1 MSAHQR
7 GCVVKKQMTLQV
19 EPSENIV
26 IQEQIQ
32 IVTLPLTITEEV
44 PQETI
49 VPKKKESK
57 KTKLTINNS
66 TN

>member
-1 MSAHQR
+1 
-7 GCVVKKQMTLQV
+7 MTLQV

-26 IQEQIQ
+26 VQEQIQ
-32 IVTLPLTITEEV
+32 IVTQPIEVIV

-49 VPKKKESK
+49 VPKKKDTK
-57 KTKLTINNS
+57 KTKLIINNS